1 MADHQRYG
9 YYLYP
14 SRYDPPLG
22 YSALDVYLAKSDPE
36 RYFDAAAAFFTV
48 TDGERTSQV
57 EIYHPFPQAPQQ
69 YQVVFGR
76 YYLLAH
82 NGDMVE
88 GMSLGGVLDVQTHP
102 SHTVCHLSSPA
113 PVFDIEETGGLIA
126 SLEVEVEAELAR
138 LHAEWRS
145 SDAAFDRRLASLDPM
160 TLFAA
165 SLSLLESYLHSHPQ
179 AITPDE
185 AVAERTAVHQAIRTL
200 QHAGQ
205 WPKPTP
211 SLRELIL
218 HA

>member
-9 YYLYP
+9 YFLHP
-14 SRYDPPLG
+14 SRYAPPLG
-22 YSALDVYLAKSDPE
+22 YSALDVYLARSDPE
-36 RYFDAAAAFFTV
+36 RYFDAAAALFAV

-57 EIYHPFPQAPQQ
+57 EIYHPFPQAPQR

-76 YYLLAH
+76 FYLLAH

-88 GMSLGGVLDVQTHP
+88 GMSLGGVLEVGIQP
-102 SHTVCHLSSPA
+102 NHTVCHLSSPA
-113 PVFDIEETGGLIA
+113 PIFDMEESGGLIA
-126 SLEVEVEAELAR
+126 TLEVEVEAELAR
-138 LHAEWRS
+138 LRAQWHDG
-145 SDAAFDRRLASLDPM
+145 DAAFDRRLASLDPM

-165 SLSLLESYLHSHPQ
+165 SLSLLDDYLHNHPQ
-179 AITPDE
+179 AVTPDE
-185 AVAERTAVHQAIRTL
+185 VLTERTAVHQAIRTL

-211 SLRELIL
+211 SLRGLIL